1 MRTGGNISTSNA
13 RSRSLTLAAMSIG
26 FAVVQLDVTVVNV
39 GVKAIGE
46 SLGSSISALQW
57 VVSSYTLALAALILT
72 AGALGD
78 RVGAKRLFLIGFA
91 IFTGASVACGLAPS
105 LAILIAARTIQGVGA
120 AILVPCSLALLNHA
134 YHDAA
139 QRTRAVGFL
148 AAGASTA
155 LAAGPVVGG
164 VLIALVG
171 WRGIFF
177 INLPIGLTGMVL
189 TARYA
194 AETPRSRRGLDI
206 PGQLSA
212 IVALAALAA
221 ATIEGGAAG
230 WTDRWVL
237 VGFAVSLVAGVCF
250 IWVERRGSQPMLP
263 LSLFANPTFRA
274 TTLIGLLIN
283 VAFYGLI
290 FIFSLLFQREQG
302 FTALKTGLAFLPMT
316 ASIMAANLLSER
328 LSKRFGV
335 RAAIMLGLGLMAA
348 GCLGLLG
355 ITQGSSYGAMALQL
369 LVLGAGLG
377 LIVPPITSALL
388 GSVDRSRSGI
398 AAGTLFAM
406 RQSGSVIG
414 VALFGSLLASHFVA
428 GLHIALVISLAVL
441 ATGGLA
447 ALEIGPRSRSAPVTQ
462 PTGEASPGG

>member
-414 VALFGSLLASHFVA
+414 VALFGSLLAGQFVA

>member
-1 MRTGGNISTSNA
+1 MRTGGNISTSNV

-78 RVGAKRLFLIGFA
+78 RVGAKRLFLIGFT
-91 IFTGASVACGLAPS
+91 IFTGASAACGLAPS

-177 INLPIGLTGMVL
+177 INLPIGLTGMLL

-194 AETPRSRRGLDI
+194 AETPQSRGRGLDV

-250 IWVERRGSQPMLP
+250 IWLERRGSQPMLP

-302 FTALKTGLAFLPMT
+302 FSALKTGLAFLPMT

-335 RAAIMLGLGLMAA
+335 RAAILLGLGLMAA

-355 ITQGSSYGAMALQL
+355 ITQATSYVAMALQL

-414 VALFGSLLASHFVA
+414 VALFGSLLAGQFVT
-428 GLHIALVISLAVL
+428 GVHIALVISLAVL
-441 ATGGLA
+441 AVGGLA
-447 ALEIGPRSRSAPVTQ
+447 ALEIGPRSRRSPATQ
-462 PTGEASPGG
+462 PAEGH

>member
-1 MRTGGNISTSNA
+1 M
-13 RSRSLTLAAMSIG
+13 TLG

-39 GVKAIGE
+39 GIKAIG
-46 SLGSSISALQW
+46 GSFGGSIASLQW

-78 RVGAKRLFLIGFA
+78 RIGAKRMFLVGFA
-91 IFTGASVACGLAPS
+91 IFTAASVACGLASS
-105 LAILIAARTIQGVGA
+105 LAVLIAARTIQGVGA

-134 YHDAA
+134 YHDAGE
-139 QRTRAVGFL
+139 RTRAVGLL

-177 INLPIGLTGMVL
+177 INLPIGLVGIVL
-189 TARYA
+189 TVRYA
-194 AETPRSRRGLDI
+194 AETPQSRGRGLDI

-212 IVALAALAA
+212 VVALAALAA

-230 WTDRWVL
+230 WTDGWVL
-237 VGFAVSLVAGVCF
+237 ACFAISAVAGACF
-250 IWVERRGSQPMLP
+250 IGIEHRGRHPMLP
-263 LSLFANPTFRA
+263 LSLFRNPTFRA

-283 VAFYGLI
+283 VAFYGLL
-290 FIFSLLFQREQG
+290 FVLSLLFQREQG
-302 FTALKTGLAFLPMT
+302 FSALKAGLAFLPMT
-316 ASIMAANLLSER
+316 ASIMVANLVAGR
-328 LSKRFGV
+328 LTRRFGA
-335 RAAIMLGLGLMAA
+335 RAVILLGQGLMAVA
-348 GCLGLLG
+348 CLGLLWV
-355 ITQGSSYGAMALQL
+355 TRGSAYRTIALQL
-369 LVLGAGLG
+369 LILGGGLG
-377 LIVPPITSALL
+377 LIVPPMTSALL

-414 VALFGSLLASHFVA
+414 VALFGSLLAGGFIGGVHV
-428 GLHIALVISLAVL
+428 ALVISLAVL
-441 ATGGLA
+441 AIGGVA
-447 ALEIGPRSRSAPVTQ
+447 GLEIGSRSPSARTTSAV
-462 PTGEASPGG
+462 EGG

>member
-1 MRTGGNISTSNA
+1 
-13 RSRSLTLAAMSIG
+13 MSIG

-78 RVGAKRLFLIGFA
+78 RIGAKRLFLIGFA
-91 IFTGASVACGLAPS
+91 IFTGASAACGLAPS

-134 YHDAA
+134 YHRAA

-177 INLPIGLTGMVL
+177 INLPIGLAGMLL

-194 AETPRSRRGLDI
+194 SETPRSRGRGLDV

-237 VGFAVSLVAGVCF
+237 AGFVVSLLAGACFVA
-250 IWVERRGSQPMLP
+250 IERRGSQPMLP
-263 LSLFANPTFRA
+263 LSLFGNSTFRA

-290 FIFSLLFQREQG
+290 FVFSLLFQREQG
-302 FTALKTGLAFLPMT
+302 FSALKTGLAFLPMT
-316 ASIMAANLLSER
+316 ASIMAANLLSGR
-328 LSKRFGV
+328 LTQRLGV
-335 RAAIMLGLGLMAA
+335 RAAILLGLGLMSA

-355 ITQGSSYGAMALQL
+355 ITQGTSYEAMALQL

-377 LIVPPITSALL
+377 FIVPPMTSALL

-414 VALFGSLLASHFVA
+414 VALFGSLLAGQFVT
-428 GLHIALVISLAVL
+428 GLHTALAISLAVL
-441 ATGGLA
+441 AIGGLA
-447 ALEIGPRSRSAPVTQ
+447 ALEIGPRSRGAPAPHPVE
-462 PTGEASPGG
+462 GH